1 MAEFCATRGKR
12 KLGLSRPLVLASAS
26 PRRIEILGQSG
37 LQFEVL
43 PMPSDEEMSIDP
55 NVPPRFN
62 AERAALAKTRW
73 AAVRRPKAVILG
85 ADTVVVL
92 DGVCL
97 GKPVD
102 AEDARQMISLL
113 SGRSHKVV
121 TAFVILAEDIER
133 RSYVE
138 TCVRFRPLMPDD
150 INRYVECG
158 EYVGKAGAYAIQGAG
173 GNLVDFIQGSYTNVV
188 GLPLHEVL
196 TSLSDSGVLRVNLQ
210 AFEKEEIDAIK

>member
-1 MAEFCATRGKR
+1 M
-12 KLGLSRPLVLASAS
+12 GLSRPLVLASAS
-26 PRRIEILGQSG
+26 PRRIELLGQSG

-43 PMPSDEEMSIDP
+43 PMPSDEEVPIDP

-73 AAVRRPKAVILG
+73 AAARRPEAVILG

-92 DGVCL
+92 DEVCL

-138 TCVRFRPLMPDD
+138 TCVRFRPLIPDD

-158 EYVGKAGAYAIQGAG
+158 EYAGKAGAYAIQGAG

-196 TSLSDSGVLRVNLQ
+196 TSLSDSGV
-210 AFEKEEIDAIK
+210 FESKSPSF